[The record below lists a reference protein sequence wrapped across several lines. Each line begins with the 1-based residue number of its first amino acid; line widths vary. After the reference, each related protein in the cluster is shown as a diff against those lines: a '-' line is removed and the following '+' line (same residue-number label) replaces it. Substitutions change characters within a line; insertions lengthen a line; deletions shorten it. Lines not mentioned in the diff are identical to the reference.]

1 MGLPQRERYSV
12 EDEKMRQR
20 LILFCLCMG
29 TVLLAGCLN
38 QLGGPDACDGEGV
51 LFTDN
56 FAADH
61 NCGWAIYSQGGAVAE
76 IVEDMMR
83 LSTSQPGQVWWTN
96 PQREFDDVII
106 TTQARQLDGP
116 DDNAYGVICRYQNAD
131 NFYIFLISGDGYY
144 AIGKYQSGSEQIEYL
159 SGGGQ
164 FQASDIINQGV
175 ATNQIRASC
184 IGNEL
189 SLAVNG
195 LPLATVTD
203 PTFVV
208 GDIGLGASTFQP
220 GTAVIAFDNVQV
232 LAP

>member
-1 MGLPQRERYSV
+1 
-12 EDEKMRQR
+12 MRQW
-20 LILFCLCMG
+20 LILLSLC
-29 TVLLAGCLN
+29 VLLTGCVD
-38 QLGGPDACDGEGV
+38 QLIGPDACSGEGV
-51 LFTDN
+51 LFADN
-56 FAADH
+56 FAADQ
-61 NCGWAIYSQGGAVAE
+61 NCGWALYSQGGAVTE
-76 IVEDMMR
+76 IADGVMR

-96 PQREFDDVII
+96 PQRQFDDVIV
-106 TTQARQLDGP
+106 TVQARQMAGP
-116 DDNAYGVICRYQNAD
+116 NDNAYGVICRYQNAD

-144 AIGKYQSGSEQIEYL
+144 AIGKYQSGRPQIEYL
-159 SGGGQ
+159 SGGGE
-164 FQASDIINQGV
+164 FQASDVINQGV

-184 IGNEL
+184 IGSEL

-195 LPLATVTD
+195 LPLVTVSD